1 MKFKIIYNE
10 NDTINKTAI
19 VEANNGQEAS
29 TIFYIE
35 NPNVIITSV
44 EELTDD

>member
-19 VEANNGQEAS
+19 VEADNGQEAS

-35 NPNVIITSV
+35 NPDVIITNV
-44 EELTDD
+44 EQVDD